1 MDATRARRVEAVTT
15 GALPAPITVLVV
27 DPSDFSRACTVAGL
41 GSGSDF
47 TIESCAAIAQCERDV
62 AADLILFQVT
72 AGVIGSGEL
81 ANQLASAARRWPRSA
96 SLVVA
101 AQIDIDEMLQAIRSG
116 AQGLL
121 TSTASVECMRSA
133 ILLLVNGI
141 AVFPLALSDYLRRAP
156 QQAAGPTPEP
166 GSSFEA
172 GRLSTLTKRQQ
183 DVLQL
188 LALGFSNKAI
198 AQRLAIS
205 ESTVKVHIRAI
216 MAQNGATNRT
226 QLVAHFLKSI
236 AHDQ

>member
-1 MDATRARRVEAVTT
+1 MTT
-15 GALPAPITVLVV
+15 GSVPAAITVLVV

-41 GSGSDF
+41 GSASEF
-47 TIESCAAIAQCERDV
+47 IVESCATIAQCDRDI
-62 AADLILFQVT
+62 AADLILFQI
-72 AGVIGSGEL
+72 AEGGIGGGTLGAQLGL
-81 ANQLASAARRWPRSA
+81 AERRWPNAA

-101 AQIDIDEMLQAIRSG
+101 PHVEIDELLAAIRAG

-121 TSTASVECMRSA
+121 TANASVECLRSA

-141 AVFPLALSDYLRRAP
+141 GVYPVSLTEFLSR
-156 QQAAGPTPEP
+156 TPEP
-166 GSSFEA
+166 AAAARAEPPSPFEA
-172 GRLSTLTKRQQ
+172 GRLNTLTKRQQ

-226 QLVAHFLKSI
+226 QIVAHFLKGN
-236 AHDQ
+236 ANDQ